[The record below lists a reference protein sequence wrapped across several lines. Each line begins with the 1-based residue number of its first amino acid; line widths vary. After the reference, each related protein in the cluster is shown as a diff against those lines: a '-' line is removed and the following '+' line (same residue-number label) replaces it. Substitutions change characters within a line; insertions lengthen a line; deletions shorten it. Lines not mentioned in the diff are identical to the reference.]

1 MPILA
6 ETEIC
11 GGYIRYLPVTR
22 LDEETRKIA
31 EERFE
36 GFREKGVIQESNYLD
51 STWFI
56 SDEVRNQK
64 IDFSFDEVAYRKQA
78 MPWIGCTADCFRECM
93 KAYAA
98 MLLGDMS
105 LIQIRLVIRGIAEMA
120 VLSCEEAVSLSG
132 RKNYHLAAFL
142 AMIPLGNDLRD
153 HVIEELEGMRTE
165 KRSGKARNL
174 ADFDHYLSFDRS
186 MKAYW
191 DKAGTEEKR
200 FFFPVYFWWNLTAIL
215 PLRPTEFLLTQWDCI
230 MEHEGKYL
238 LTIRRTRMKKGERHG
253 YKISEDYEL
262 CSYEITAELY
272 TAISQYRTLISKEDR
287 PAIGTLLIPERNVP
301 SGYFSLH
308 QMRRRLKAFCREVL
322 HDGSY
327 PIHLGDTR
335 HLAMVNLI
343 LSGGSPVVC
352 RELAGHE
359 DIDISSHYYSNM
371 SMVVES
377 IVTSRFRGWDPS
389 SALDGQKRYYL
400 SLPEKRFRVENG
412 WCDHLPVAAGDVS
425 ECVRSYVPGGQI
437 GNCLAC
443 THFYADR
450 KGMRLKILD
459 KAKKQVDED
468 GIYLMQMIEL
478 VRKSLGYE
486 EDIDQALL
494 RIRSS
499 GDRYGKL
506 LSKYTGRK
514 NRWDVLRK

>member
-11 GGYIRYLPVTR
+11 GGYIRYLPVKR

-31 EERFE
+31 VERFE
-36 GFREKGVIQESNYLD
+36 GFKEKGVIQDNTYTD
-51 STWFI
+51 DIWTI
-56 SDEVRNQK
+56 SDEVRTQK
-64 IDFSFDEVAYRKQA
+64 VDFSFDATAYRKQA
-78 MPWIGCTADCFRECM
+78 MSWIGCTADCFSECM

-105 LIQIRLVIRGIAEMA
+105 LSQIRIVIREIAAMA
-120 VLSCEEAVSLSG
+120 VLSSGEAARIVG
-132 RKNYHLAAFL
+132 KKNYHLASFL

-153 HVIEELEGMRTE
+153 HVIEELEDTRIE
-165 KRSGKARNL
+165 KRSGKARKL
-174 ADFDHYLSFDRS
+174 ADFDRYLSFDRS
-186 MKAYW
+186 MKEFW
-191 DKAGTEEKR
+191 NKAGTEEKR

-215 PLRPTEFLLTQWDCI
+215 PLRPTEFLLTPWDCI
-230 MEHEGKYL
+230 REYEGKCI
-238 LTIRRTRMKKGERHG
+238 LTIRRTRMKKGEKHG

-262 CSYEITAELY
+262 CSYEITKELY
-272 TAISQYRTLISKEDR
+272 AAINQYRTLVSDEDR
-287 PAIGTLLIPERNVP
+287 PEIGTLFIPERNVP

-322 HDGSY
+322 HDSSY

-343 LSGGSPVVC
+343 LSGGSPVIC

-389 SALDGQKRYYL
+389 SALDGQRRYYL
-400 SLPEKRFRVENG
+400 SLPEKRFRVANG

-425 ECVRSYVPGGQI
+425 ECIRSYVPGGQI
-437 GNCLAC
+437 GNCMAC
-443 THFYADR
+443 IHFYADH
-450 KGMRLKILD
+450 KGMRLEILD

-494 RIRSS
+494 RIRLS

-506 LSKYTGRK
+506 LSKVYREGK
-514 NRWDVLRK
+514 

>member
-1 MPILA
+1 
-6 ETEIC
+6 
-11 GGYIRYLPVTR
+11 
-22 LDEETRKIA
+22 
-31 EERFE
+31 
-36 GFREKGVIQESNYLD
+36 
-51 STWFI
+51 
-56 SDEVRNQK
+56 
-64 IDFSFDEVAYRKQA
+64 
-78 MPWIGCTADCFRECM
+78 
-93 KAYAA
+93 
-98 MLLGDMS
+98 
-105 LIQIRLVIRGIAEMA
+105 
-120 VLSCEEAVSLSG
+120 
-132 RKNYHLAAFL
+132 
-142 AMIPLGNDLRD
+142 
-153 HVIEELEGMRTE
+153 
-165 KRSGKARNL
+165 
-174 ADFDHYLSFDRS
+174 

-215 PLRPTEFLLTQWDCI
+215 PLRPTEFLLTPLDCI

-425 ECVRSYVPGGQI
+425 EWCFCPH
-437 GNCLAC
+437 C
-443 THFYADR
+443 
-450 KGMRLKILD
+450 
-459 KAKKQVDED
+459 
-468 GIYLMQMIEL
+468 
-478 VRKSLGYE
+478 SL
-486 EDIDQALL
+486 
-494 RIRSS
+494 
-499 GDRYGKL
+499 
-506 LSKYTGRK
+506 
-514 NRWDVLRK
+514 

>member
-1 MPILA
+1 
-6 ETEIC
+6 
-11 GGYIRYLPVTR
+11 
-22 LDEETRKIA
+22 
-31 EERFE
+31 
-36 GFREKGVIQESNYLD
+36 
-51 STWFI
+51 
-56 SDEVRNQK
+56 
-64 IDFSFDEVAYRKQA
+64 
-78 MPWIGCTADCFRECM
+78 
-93 KAYAA
+93 
-98 MLLGDMS
+98 
-105 LIQIRLVIRGIAEMA
+105 
-120 VLSCEEAVSLSG
+120 
-132 RKNYHLAAFL
+132 
-142 AMIPLGNDLRD
+142 
-153 HVIEELEGMRTE
+153 
-165 KRSGKARNL
+165 
-174 ADFDHYLSFDRS
+174 
-186 MKAYW
+186 
-191 DKAGTEEKR
+191 
-200 FFFPVYFWWNLTAIL
+200 
-215 PLRPTEFLLTQWDCI
+215 
-230 MEHEGKYL
+230 
-238 LTIRRTRMKKGERHG
+238 
-253 YKISEDYEL
+253 
-262 CSYEITAELY
+262 
-272 TAISQYRTLISKEDR
+272 
-287 PAIGTLLIPERNVP
+287 
-301 SGYFSLH
+301 
-308 QMRRRLKAFCREVL
+308 
-322 HDGSY
+322 
-327 PIHLGDTR
+327 
-335 HLAMVNLI
+335 MVNLI

-425 ECVRSYVPGGQI
+425 ECVGSYVPGGQI

>member
-186 MKAYW
+186 MKAYCC
-191 DKAGTEEKR
+191 
-200 FFFPVYFWWNLTAIL
+200 L
-215 PLRPTEFLLTQWDCI
+215 
-230 MEHEGKYL
+230 
-238 LTIRRTRMKKGERHG
+238 
-253 YKISEDYEL
+253 
-262 CSYEITAELY
+262 LY
-272 TAISQYRTLISKEDR
+272 TS
-287 PAIGTLLIPERNVP
+287 P
-301 SGYFSLH
+301 SPRDCS
-308 QMRRRLKAFCREVL
+308 
-322 HDGSY
+322 
-327 PIHLGDTR
+327 
-335 HLAMVNLI
+335 
-343 LSGGSPVVC
+343 
-352 RELAGHE
+352 
-359 DIDISSHYYSNM
+359 
-371 SMVVES
+371 
-377 IVTSRFRGWDPS
+377 
-389 SALDGQKRYYL
+389 
-400 SLPEKRFRVENG
+400 
-412 WCDHLPVAAGDVS
+412 
-425 ECVRSYVPGGQI
+425 
-437 GNCLAC
+437 
-443 THFYADR
+443 
-450 KGMRLKILD
+450 
-459 KAKKQVDED
+459 
-468 GIYLMQMIEL
+468 
-478 VRKSLGYE
+478 
-486 EDIDQALL
+486 
-494 RIRSS
+494 
-499 GDRYGKL
+499 
-506 LSKYTGRK
+506 
-514 NRWDVLRK
+514 

>member
-1 MPILA
+1 MLMLA

-11 GGYIRYLPVTR
+11 GGYIRYLPVTK
-22 LDEETRKIA
+22 LDEETGRIA
-31 EERFE
+31 AERFE
-36 GFREKGVIQESNYLD
+36 IFKEKGVIRESSYSDDIWVL
-51 STWFI
+51 T
-56 SDEVRNQK
+56 DEVRTQK
-64 IDFSFDEVAYRKQA
+64 IEFGFDTAVYRKQA
-78 MPWIGCTADCFRECM
+78 MPWVGCTADCYRECM

-98 MLLGDMS
+98 MLLGEMS
-105 LIQIRLVIRGIAEMA
+105 LIQIRLVIREIAGMTA
-120 VLSCEEAVSLSG
+120 LSDEEAVGVAG
-132 RKNYHLAAFL
+132 RRTYHLGAFL
-142 AMIPLGNDLRD
+142 SMIPLGNDLRD
-153 HVIEELEGMRTE
+153 HVIEEMEDVTPE
-165 KRSGKARNL
+165 KRSGKARKL
-174 ADFDHYLSFDRS
+174 ADFKYYLSFDRAL
-186 MKAYW
+186 KEYW
-191 DKAGTEEKR
+191 ESAETEEKR

-215 PLRPTEFLLTQWDCI
+215 PLRPTEFLLTPWDCI
-230 MEHEGKYL
+230 VEAEGKYI

-253 YKISEDYEL
+253 YRISEDYEL

-272 TAISQYRTLISKEDR
+272 AAINQYRKLFSDGER
-287 PAIGTLLIPERNVP
+287 PEIGTLLIPDRNVP

-308 QMRRRLKAFCREVL
+308 QMRRKLKSFCKEVL
-322 HDGSY
+322 HDDSY
-327 PIHLGDTR
+327 PVHLGDTR

-343 LSGGSPVVC
+343 LSGGSPVIC

-377 IVTSRFRGWDPS
+377 IVASRFRGWDPS
-389 SALDGQKRYYL
+389 SAMEGRKKYYL

-412 WCDHLPVAAGDVS
+412 WCDHLPVAEGDVS

-437 GNCLAC
+437 GNCETC

-450 KGMRLKILD
+450 KGLKLKILD

-506 LSKYTGRK
+506 LLKEYRE
-514 NRWDVLRK
+514 DE

>member
-1 MPILA
+1 
-6 ETEIC
+6 
-11 GGYIRYLPVTR
+11 
-22 LDEETRKIA
+22 
-31 EERFE
+31 
-36 GFREKGVIQESNYLD
+36 
-51 STWFI
+51 
-56 SDEVRNQK
+56 
-64 IDFSFDEVAYRKQA
+64 
-78 MPWIGCTADCFRECM
+78 
-93 KAYAA
+93 
-98 MLLGDMS
+98 
-105 LIQIRLVIRGIAEMA
+105 
-120 VLSCEEAVSLSG
+120 
-132 RKNYHLAAFL
+132 
-142 AMIPLGNDLRD
+142 
-153 HVIEELEGMRTE
+153 
-165 KRSGKARNL
+165 
-174 ADFDHYLSFDRS
+174 
-186 MKAYW
+186 
-191 DKAGTEEKR
+191 
-200 FFFPVYFWWNLTAIL
+200 
-215 PLRPTEFLLTQWDCI
+215 
-230 MEHEGKYL
+230 
-238 LTIRRTRMKKGERHG
+238 MKKGERHG